1 MQSGEKMAEIKKR
14 KILVVDDSKSVAI
27 ILKNILNGSNYE
39 IIRHVQTGEEGV
51 LAYEELKPDLV
62 TIDLILP
69 GISGIEAI
77 RKIIAQD
84 PQARIIVISSVAGI
98 PHKLTE
104 SLEAGAKTILA
115 KPLDQSKVIAAF
127 DKAF

>member
-1 MQSGEKMAEIKKR
+1 MTDIKNR
-14 KILVVDDSKSVAI
+14 KVLVVDDSKSAAI
-27 ILKNILNGSNYE
+27 ILKNILNGNNYE
-39 IIRHVQTGEEGV
+39 IIQHVKTGEEAV

-69 GISGIEAI
+69 GISGIETI
-77 RKIIAQD
+77 RKIMVKD

-104 SLEAGAKTILA
+104 SLEAGAKTILT
-115 KPLDQSKVIAAF
+115 KPLDKSKVVAAF

>member
-1 MQSGEKMAEIKKR
+1 MADTSKR
-14 KILVVDDSKSVAI
+14 KVLVVDDSKSAVM

-39 IIRHVQTGEEGV
+39 IIRHVPTGEEAV

-62 TIDLILP
+62 TVDLILP
-69 GISGIEAI
+69 GISGTETI
-77 RKIIAQD
+77 RQIIAKD

-104 SLEAGAKTILA
+104 SLEAGAKNIVA
-115 KPLDQSKVIAAF
+115 KPLEPSKVISAF
-127 DKAF
+127 DKTFTD